1 MFSKLNIAKINEKWR
16 YFLRQIKCKELHI
29 YVEYLSTTLDKT
41 IRSKDS
47 TISYL
52 YNELKVADAD
62 HRKLQETH
70 TLLINNIIGIV

>member
-1 MFSKLNIAKINEKWR
+1 M
-16 YFLRQIKCKELHI
+16 RQIKCKELRV
-29 YVEYLSTTLDKT
+29 YVEYLSTTFDRT
-41 IRSKDS
+41 VRSKDS

-70 TLLINNIIGIV
+70 TLLINNIIGTF